1 MKHDVPEGV
10 TVKFAHGRR
19 VEGDWGL
26 WHRKKENW
34 GRWHPEATTDGLRT
48 HTSGE
53 ISSHGGKTTCS
64 LTFPDGGTIWGVA
77 ECSNRD
83 PYSKKIGRDIALG
96 RALKNAANDRLTL

>member
-1 MKHDVPEGV
+1 MKHEVPEGV

-53 ISSHGGKTTCS
+53 ISSTVENDLFADVPGR
-64 LTFPDGGTIWGVA
+64 
-77 ECSNRD
+77 RD
-83 PYSKKIGRDIALG
+83 DLG
-96 RALKNAANDRLTL
+96 RCPRMF